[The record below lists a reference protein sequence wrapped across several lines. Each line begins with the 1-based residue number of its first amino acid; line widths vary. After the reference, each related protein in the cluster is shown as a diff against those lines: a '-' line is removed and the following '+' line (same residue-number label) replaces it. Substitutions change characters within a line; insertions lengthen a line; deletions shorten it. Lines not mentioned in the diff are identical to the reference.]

1 MLKIILT
8 SITYLCGIYFIG
20 DRVRRNA
27 KIDAFLGA
35 LEGSYTRINEHL
47 ESSTVLSGLRLL
59 RKTYGWA
66 GIALFG
72 FVFVI
77 LKVFPGSTG
86 AFLVVFQLFLLTFLG
101 WFSIKWAIDH
111 KATLSDHWKTHSL
124 MVFGP
129 LLMGVSDTFLH
140 TPFTQVLAL
149 SLEPLS
155 GALHTVVLG
164 LHPMAIGALYSAI
177 CLALFL
183 LYYLMTWIITTPL
196 LIASV
201 LAIALPIHFARFL
214 AVIDRENTFLWLA
227 VFVGGA
233 CAIWLT
239 QL

>member
-8 SITYLCGIYFIG
+8 SITFLCGVYFIG
-20 DRVRRNA
+20 EKIRRNA
-27 KIDAFLGA
+27 KIDAFLGT

-47 ESSTVLSGLRLL
+47 ESSSVLSGLMLL
-59 RKTYGWA
+59 RKIYGWA
-66 GIALFG
+66 SIALFG
-72 FVFVI
+72 FVFAI
-77 LKVFPGSTG
+77 MTMFPGSTS

-140 TPFTQVLAL
+140 TPFTQALAL
-149 SLEPLS
+149 PLEHLS
-155 GALHTVVLG
+155 GSLRVAVLD
-164 LHPMAIGALYSAI
+164 LHPLAIGALYSAV
-177 CLALFL
+177 CLVFFL
-183 LYYLMTWIITTPL
+183 LHYLMAWVVTTPL

-227 VFVGGA
+227 VFVAGI
-233 CAIWLT
+233 CTIWLT

>member
-8 SITYLCGIYFIG
+8 SVAYLCGIYLIG
-20 DRVRRNA
+20 DKIRRNA

-35 LEGSYTRINEHL
+35 LEGSYTRINQHL
-47 ESSTVLSGLRLL
+47 ENSTVLSGLRLL
-59 RKTYGWA
+59 RKIYGWA
-66 GIALFG
+66 SIALFG
-72 FVFVI
+72 FVLVI
-77 LKVFPGSTG
+77 MKVFPGSTE
-86 AFLVVFQLFLLTFLG
+86 AFLVVFQMFLLTFLG

-177 CLALFL
+177 CLALFF
-183 LYYLMTWIITTPL
+183 LYYLVTWIITTPL

-227 VFVGGA
+227 VFVGGV
-233 CAIWLT
+233 CAIWQT